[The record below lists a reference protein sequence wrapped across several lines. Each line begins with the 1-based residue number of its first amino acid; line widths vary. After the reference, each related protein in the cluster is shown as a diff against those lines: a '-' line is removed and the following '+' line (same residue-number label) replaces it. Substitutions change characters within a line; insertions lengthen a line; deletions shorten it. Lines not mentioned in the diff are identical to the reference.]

1 MAQKNVLTKRV
12 TVPASQ
18 TNYTVVDPG
27 ANAGLIIDW
36 ISVFP
41 DGDVDVDVGV
51 AASTLTAFDVFVAL
65 GRGFIDKDFRSPASG
80 TGLRHPKAHKLLC
93 TNGASAV
100 EIVVGYHLDTN
111 ARD

>member
-1 MAQKNVLTKRV
+1 MAAKNVLTKRV

-36 ISVFP
+36 ISVLP
-41 DGDVDVDVGV
+41 DSDVACAVGV
-51 AASTLTAFDVFVAL
+51 AASAIGASDTIVAL
-65 GRGFIDKDFRSPASG
+65 NRGGIDKDYRSPSNG
-80 TGLRHPKAHKLLC
+80 CGMRFPKAHKLLC
-93 TNGASAV
+93 TNGADAV
-100 EIVVGYHLDTN
+100 EIVVGYHLDSN